1 VRAFCRSSGAI
12 GLFVASRGCTA
23 VSRSAISLAFAGA
36 IHETFSECFRAPT
49 DRVSGAV
56 LDLQVP
62 VNHSLCRA
70 LVTAQCAECPSGA
83 CDERRHRDHHG
94 Y

>member
-1 VRAFCRSSGAI
+1 MQAFCRSSGAI
-12 GLFVASRGCTA
+12 GLFAASRGCTA

-49 DRVSGAV
+49 DRVSRAV

-70 LVTAQCAECPSGA
+70 LVTSQCAESQSGA
-83 CDERRHRDHHG
+83 CDDRRHWDHLG